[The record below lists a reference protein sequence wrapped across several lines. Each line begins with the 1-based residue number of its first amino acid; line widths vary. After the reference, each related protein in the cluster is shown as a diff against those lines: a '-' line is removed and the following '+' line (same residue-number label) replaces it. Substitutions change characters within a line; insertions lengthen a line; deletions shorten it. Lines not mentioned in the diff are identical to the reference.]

1 MTYILIGFV
10 CLIVGFA
17 LGLGASLL
25 YSIKE
30 SNKEILE
37 SSEKLI
43 ELEKESAELY
53 EKLIVLEEELL
64 DIEKERSII
73 NGE

>member
-1 MTYILIGFV
+1 MTYILIGFI

-17 LGLGASLL
+17 LGLGTSLL

-53 EKLIVLEEELL
+53 EKLIVLEEGT
-64 DIEKERSII
+64 IRY
-73 NGE
+73 